1 MPSILA
7 HPFVAAGLAPWLRRH
22 GLGLPLAAVGG
33 LCTIVPDADVLGYWW
48 GVPYDS
54 LLGHRGISHSLLF
67 AALLAAALTSLRS
80 RLAPRA
86 SAAVVFWFLF
96 ACTASHGLLDALTD
110 GGLGVAFFAPFSNER
125 YFLPWRPIAVSPLSV
140 TGFFTPRGLAV
151 AWTEARWVVLPS
163 LALGLVGWW
172 SSRRARARRRAPPI

>member
-22 GLGLPLAAVGG
+22 GLGLRVAAVGG

-48 GVPYDS
+48 GVPYEA
-54 LLGHRGISHSLLF
+54 LLGHRGISHSLFF
-67 AALLAAALTSLRS
+67 AALLAAALTSARAW
-80 RLAPRA
+80 LAPRA

-172 SSRRARARRRAPPI
+172 GARRAHDDRCKT